1 MLQLCITD
9 ENEMT
14 IAWAKQILDKMETGE
29 KVSDDDLF
37 KAHEI
42 LTDEVLTMSVEKLPR
57 FAKNQT
63 ELASIFKVD
72 RKTVQRWKKE
82 PGFPKA
88 LANGRWDVHATH
100 IWCKANQKTSIIDEP
115 NLHDLKIR
123 QLTLMCDKLEFEI
136 QSKKGEF
143 TANDD
148 VKRWVGEMVM
158 EAKTVLLALPAK
170 LAPIIIGLTP
180 AEAELRLRESID
192 ECLARL
198 NEGS

>member
-1 MLQLCITD
+1 MSIV
-9 ENEMT
+9 
-14 IAWAKQILDKMETGE
+14 WAKQILDQMEAGG
-29 KVSDDDLF
+29 KVSEEDLQ

-42 LTDEVLTMSVEKLPR
+42 LTDEVLSMSVEKLPR

-100 IWCKANQKTSIIDEP
+100 VWCKANKKTNIIDEP
-115 NLHDLKIR
+115 SLHDLKIR

-136 QSKKGEF
+136 QTKKGEF
-143 TANDD
+143 TSNDD
-148 VKRWVGEMVM
+148 VKRWVGEMIM
-158 EAKTVLLALPAK
+158 EAKTVLLAMPAK
-170 LAPIIIGLTP
+170 LAPVIIGLEP
-180 AEAELRLRESID
+180 AEAEIRLRESVD

-198 NEGS
+198 HEGS

>member
-1 MLQLCITD
+1 MS
-9 ENEMT
+9 
-14 IAWAKQILDKMETGE
+14 IAWAKQILDKMEAGE
-29 KVSDDDLF
+29 KVSDDDLQ

-42 LTDEVLTMSVEKLPR
+42 LTNEVLSVSVEKLPR

-82 PGFPKA
+82 PGFPKS

-100 IWCKANQKTSIIDEP
+100 VWCKANKKTSIVDEP
-115 NLHDLKIR
+115 NLHDLKVR

-136 QSKKGEF
+136 QAKRGEF

-148 VKRWVGEMVM
+148 VKRWVGEMIM
-158 EAKTVLLALPAK
+158 ESKTVLLAMPAK
-170 LAPIIIGLTP
+170 LAPVIIGLTP
-180 AEAELRLRESID
+180 AEAELRLRESVD
-192 ECLARL
+192 EALARL
-198 NEGS
+198 HGGS